1 MKRTPRCRRGASQCS
16 MHPVATLLAD
26 FLDVRSVW
34 SIGHEPADAA
44 ALDANATFLV
54 FADERTL
61 ARLRKSPALGAKLL
75 VVTDGDLFQDVAR
88 LNAIGGS
95 LARAAWQQTSA
106 REAFYDEA
114 HWADAGD
121 VVRVRRKALLVW
133 NR

>member
-1 MKRTPRCRRGASQCS
+1 MPCAPQRTRPGAQWP
-16 MHPVATLLAD
+16 MHPVAALLVD

-34 SIGHEPADAA
+34 SIGHEPAAGAA
-44 ALDANATFLV
+44 ACADATFLV

-61 ARLRKSPALGAKLL
+61 AQLRKSPAPGVRLL
-75 VVTDGDLFQDVAR
+75 VVTDGDLFQDVAP
-88 LNAIGGS
+88 LNALCGS
-95 LARAAWQQTSA
+95 LARAAWQQTSV

>member
-1 MKRTPRCRRGASQCS
+1 

-44 ALDANATFLV
+44 ALGADETFLV

-61 ARLRKSPALGAKLL
+61 AQLRKSPALGVKLL

-88 LNAIGGS
+88 LNAVGGS
-95 LARAAWQQTSA
+95 LARAAWQQTSI

-114 HWADAGD
+114 HWANAGD